1 MKIAF
6 IGLGTMGAH
15 MARNL
20 QKAGHALTV
29 HDARRVSADS
39 HIADGAA
46 WTDTPQAAARDADV
60 VFTSL
65 PGPPEV
71 EAVAL
76 GDHGLLSGMRAGT
89 AYFDLSTNAPTTV
102 RRIHEAFAARSVH
115 MLDAPVSGGP
125 AGAESGKLALWI
137 GGEQAI
143 FEQHR
148 AVLGTIGDQ
157 VRYIGPIGAGS
168 IAKLVHNCAGYII
181 NCGLA
186 EVFTLG
192 VKAGVE
198 PLALWEAV
206 REGAIGRAR
215 TFDMLGRHFLAGKYD
230 PAQFALKL
238 AHKDVSLATALGR
251 EFGVPMRLANMTL
264 EEMTEAMARGWGDRD
279 SRSMML
285 LEQERANIKIAV
297 DPERIRAVI
306 EARANRRSA
315 L

>member
-238 AHKDVSLATALGR
+238 AHKGRFARDRARAGIRRADAACEHDAGRNDRGDGARLGR
-251 EFGVPMRLANMTL
+251 PRFALDNA
-264 EEMTEAMARGWGDRD
+264 
-279 SRSMML
+279 
-285 LEQERANIKIAV
+285 
-297 DPERIRAVI
+297 
-306 EARANRRSA
+306 ARAGARKHQDCRRPGANSRRDRRTR
-315 L
+315 